1 MLDPSEAR
9 VWAETVG
16 RLMADIETQLI
27 LIIRNHVARDM
38 GAPTYTVKRLAE
50 VATVRARLEQELGRS
65 WEKVITQV
73 QQVLNDARDAGQ
85 GMATRDLA
93 HAGLPDRLPPQMAI
107 GIEAI
112 AADTMLHLTGMPAV
126 ILRDTVDA
134 YQQIMA
140 APASMVTS
148 GALTRVQATQVAL
161 TRYAKHGIDGFTDRG
176 GRRWRIDS
184 YAEMATRTGALHSLR
199 YGYEQTLTRM
209 GEDLVM
215 VDSHGYTCSKCG
227 PWEGKVISLT
237 GMTPTGWNT
246 AEHAT
251 RDGVMVSFQVAGT
264 LTEAREAGLFHPNCF
279 PGSVLVEAPTGVHAS
294 DARWYE
300 GDVIVI
306 QTASGDELTV
316 TPNHP
321 VLTSEGWVPA
331 GLLRE
336 GMDVVRYDRWNDVGL
351 VDGPDQV
358 HVPTPIGDVHRAL
371 RESGTVTTVHVP
383 VTAHQ
388 FHGDGVPNTEVEVVL
403 TNRLLEDHG
412 FAHAAQES
420 GDGSFLSGGVG
431 LSALLPAGPPFE
443 VVLGSDH
450 ASDGLVSV
458 SDLGGPLL
466 GGHGLPA
473 AARDVSGVGPVAASQ
488 QDAAHSRLGDT
499 NSPSDL
505 GLCDACQMKLDRLI
519 SPRGSGVFGGLGGF
533 LGGTDDAAGAEPRV
547 DGGLADAESGS
558 ELLGRL
564 SGQVSLAQV
573 VHVDRRDFHGHV
585 YNLATQDHWY
595 VASSI
600 VVHNCGHGM
609 AMWLP
614 GISTPAEPGRD
625 QQTYDA
631 SQQQRALERDIRMHK
646 RELAAA
652 LTPEAATEA
661 RRAIRANQA
670 RIRDLIE
677 AHPKLTRKSVRE
689 QIRTAH

>member
-9 VWAETVG
+9 LWAETVA
-16 RLMADIETQLI
+16 RLMADVENRLI
-27 LIIRNHVARDM
+27 WIIKDSAERGL
-38 GAPTYTVKRLAE
+38 GAPSYSAKRLAE
-50 VATVRARLEQELGRS
+50 LATVRARLERELGRS
-65 WEKVITQV
+65 WPTVIRKVQA
-73 QQVLNDARDAGQ
+73 VLDEARAAGQ
-85 GMATRDLA
+85 GTAIRDLEQ
-93 HAGLPDRLPPQMAI
+93 AGLPDRLPDQMAI

-112 AADTMLHLTGMPAV
+112 AADTMLHLTRMPAL
-126 ILRDTVDA
+126 ILRDAVDA
-134 YQQIMA
+134 YQEVMA
-140 APASMVTS
+140 LPAAEVAS
-148 GALTRVQATQVAL
+148 GAVTRVQATQDAL
-161 TRYAKHGIDGFTDRG
+161 TRFAKRGLDSFTDKA

-184 YAEMATRTGALHSLR
+184 YAEMATRTGALHSMR
-199 YGYEQTLTRM
+199 FGYERTLVLA

-215 VDSHGYTCSKCG
+215 VTSHGYTCSKCG
-227 PWEGKVISLT
+227 PWEGKILSLT
-237 GMTPTGWNT
+237 GRTLTGWNT

-251 RDGVMVSFQVAGT
+251 QDGVMVRFQVAGT
-264 LTEAREAGLFHPNCF
+264 LAEAREAGLFHPNCF
-279 PGSVLVEAPTGVHAS
+279 PGSVLVEAPTGVDAS

-300 GDVIVI
+300 GDIIVI

-331 GLLRE
+331 GALRE

-383 VTAHQ
+383 STAHQ

-420 GDGSFLSGGVG
+420 GDGSLLSGGVG

-450 ASDGLVSV
+450 SSDGLVSV

-466 GGHGLPA
+466 RGHGLPM
-473 AARDVSGVGPVAASQ
+473 AARGVSGVGPVAASQ

-499 NSPSDL
+499 NSPSNL

-519 SPRGSGVFGGLGGF
+519 SPRGSGVLGGLGGF
-533 LGGTDDAAGAEPRV
+533 LGGTDDAAGPEPRV

-631 SQQQRALERDIRMHK
+631 SQQQRALERDIRLHK
-646 RELAAA
+646 RELSAAI
-652 LTPEAATEA
+652 TPEAATEA
-661 RRAIRANQA
+661 RKKIRANQA

-677 AHPKLTRKSVRE
+677 AHPKLTRKPVRE